1 MIGYIL
7 LGLIFTSIFT
17 IKSILFNYA
26 FSSSFNFIYQLE
38 LIGLLSY
45 NSKYIGFK
53 ECTDCFNIFTEWILL
68 GWIGLPLEN
77 DTVKNV
83 IPDDNFIMDSMKI
96 IIFVSWLI
104 SFILTLLI
112 KIIHYYC
119 KFGKI
124 YCSNIKKV
132 VLKFFLSNYTPML
145 LWSLVSFI
153 KENSFQIIKFWF
165 ELSNLFLFLF
175 LIFVMKSIILYIL
188 YGKKR
193 IFYKSIYKF
202 IHYRFKPNFKLWM
215 MFNLFMKDLLV
226 IPISFMIMNQSFSYN
241 YLIVN
246 YILVFYLLVYTIVNI
261 LINPFKITTRRDY
274 MVTNVVNYSSLFFV
288 LFNELSLYL
297 DEKSLYG
304 LWIVKMIIISFMLVF
319 VITSSVRNY
328 CIEKKN
334 RDNDKK
340 SDDIELNLLNLPTCK
355 DIDV

>member
-45 NSKYIGFK
+45 NSKYVGFK
-53 ECTDCFNIFTEWILL
+53 NCLDCFNVFTEWILL

-112 KIIHYYC
+112 KIVHYYC
-119 KFGKI
+119 KFGKV

-175 LIFVMKSIILYIL
+175 LVFVLKSIIFYIL

-193 IFYKSIYKF
+193 IFYKSIYMF
-202 IHYRFKPNFKLWM
+202 LHNRFKPNFKLWM
-215 MFNLFMKDLLV
+215 IFNLFMKDLLI
-226 IPISFMIMNQSFSYN
+226 IPISFMIMNKKFSYN

-246 YILVFYLLVYTIVNI
+246 YILVFYLIVYTIVNAAVD
-261 LINPFKITTRRDY
+261 PFKNTVRRDF
-274 MVTNVVNYSSLFFV
+274 MVTNIVNYSSIFFV

-297 DEKSLYG
+297 DNDSIYG
-304 LWIVKMIIISFMLVF
+304 LWVIKMTIIAIMLIF

-328 CIEKKN
+328 FIEKKN
-334 RDNDKK
+334 RKDNDKNT
-340 SDDIELNLLNLPTCK
+340 IELEEVNLPTCK